1 MYDLLSKLAQE
12 MVFQLILIS
21 AIGAL
26 LGEATKEIDD
36 NKDMVIY
43 EFAIKAMG
51 SAFMGI
57 VAGLIASYWKESREF
72 ACGITGM
79 VSFLGYKRTTKLS
92 TRAIEKLSD

>member
-12 MVFQLILIS
+12 MVFQLVLIS

-43 EFAIKAMG
+43 KFIIKAMG

-57 VAGLIASYWKESREF
+57 AAGLIANYWKESREF

-79 VSFLGYKRTTKLS
+79 VSFFGYKKTTRLS